1 MYVLATAAK
10 QKNKINQG
18 QRMWLFERFR
28 AAAPIATGT
37 IQSARVS
44 FTVVPTTSAT
54 GPYRAVAPTTELVS
68 WMARA
73 AHNPNCVCV
82 KCRNQPSGGKIRSAM
97 EFKIKMVPSEI
108 AISSSLASMM
118 GPTAAMALPPQ
129 IAVPVEIRIDAV
141 LFTRKRRPSR
151 SPKISAKEMLAAV

>member
-18 QRMWLFERFR
+18 QRMRLFERFR

-37 IQSARVS
+37 IHSARVS

-54 GPYRAVAPTTELVS
+54 GPYRAAAPTTELVS

-97 EFKIKMVPSEI
+97 EFKIKMVPREI
-108 AISSSLASMM
+108 PLSLSVAAMM
-118 GPTAAMALPPQ
+118 GGTAAMALPAQ
-129 IAVPVEIRIDAV
+129 IAVAVDVQIDAV
-141 LFTRKRRPSR
+141 LVTRNRRPSR
-151 SPKISAKEMLAAV
+151 SPKI